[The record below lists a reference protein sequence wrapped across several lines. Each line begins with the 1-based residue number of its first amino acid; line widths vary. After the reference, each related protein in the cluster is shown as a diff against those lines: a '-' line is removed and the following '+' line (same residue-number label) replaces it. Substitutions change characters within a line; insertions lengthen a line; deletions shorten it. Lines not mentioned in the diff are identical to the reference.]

1 MMKMDILKTKEGDI
15 MTEQDVMTDKMVL
28 ETIWDNKP
36 VDHQTLDALLYRL
49 CHAGDNPDSDTLQRY
64 THITWNVFDDKIC
77 DILSYI
83 VTDDRGWYAIYNCK
97 KITDDDIRNQVGVL
111 PTFSL
116 IDFIE
121 GAESNYFLV
130 VDYEAPD
137 KVYKC
142 DYLVDILMDTVLH
155 DVIYNLN
162 ENEIKNIINYIN
174 DLDLF
179 DIELYK
185 EYNE

>member
-1 MMKMDILKTKEGDI
+1 M
-15 MTEQDVMTDKMVL
+15 
-28 ETIWDNKP
+28 
-36 VDHQTLDALLYRL
+36 
-49 CHAGDNPDSDTLQRY
+49 
-64 THITWNVFDDKIC
+64 
-77 DILSYI
+77 
-83 VTDDRGWYAIYNCK
+83 
-97 KITDDDIRNQVGVL
+97 